1 MLDPLL
7 WALGPDLARE
17 KLTLLVLCM
26 LSTHVL
32 AANLAWRLRLRRSA
46 WGRAL
51 IQLVRVSFCVGIP
64 AAVLWRGVLVSAL
77 GVPTTYV
84 EESALELALQ
94 LLGVGEPEGL
104 LAVGKGVAIA
114 GGLLAIQI
122 ALWVWYARTA
132 PLTPEAEASLSWWA
146 ALGEAFLLQVYWAFL
161 RGVAALYTTDPAY
174 VTLAGFVLAV
184 LPWPFDPRRRSQLM
198 QARGYRV
205 VQDYL
210 AALCTAVLVFSADV
224 LWLLIAAHALGLWVG
239 GRVVARLGEAGQA
252 TDVQPITGS

>member
-7 WALGPDLARE
+7 WTLGPGLARD
-17 KLTLLVLCM
+17 KLTLLALCVLSM
-26 LSTHVL
+26 HVL
-32 AANLAWRLRLRRSA
+32 AANLAWRLRLRRST
-46 WGRAL
+46 WGRAV
-51 IQLVRVSFCVGIP
+51 IQLIRVCFYLGIP

-104 LAVGKGVAIA
+104 LAVGRGVAIA
-114 GGLLAIQI
+114 GGLLTLQI
-122 ALWVWYARTA
+122 VLWVWYARTA
-132 PLTPEAEASLSWWA
+132 PLTPESEASLSWWA
-146 ALGEAFLLQVYWAFL
+146 ALGEAFLLQIYWAFL

-174 VTLAGFVLAV
+174 VTLAGLVLAV
-184 LPWPFDPRRRSQLM
+184 LPWPFDPRRRSQLV

-224 LWLLIAAHALGLWVG
+224 LWLLIVTHALGLWVG
-239 GRVVARLGEAGQA
+239 GRVVARLGAAGQA
-252 TDVQPITGS
+252 TDVQPVPGS

>member
-1 MLDPLL
+1 
-7 WALGPDLARE
+7 LARE

-26 LSTHVL
+26 LSMHVL

-51 IQLVRVSFCVGIP
+51 VQLIRAFFYVGIP

-104 LAVGKGVAIA
+104 LAMGRGVAIV
-114 GGLLAIQI
+114 GGLLALQI
-122 ALWVWYARTA
+122 VLWVWYARTV
-132 PLTPEAEASLSWWA
+132 PLTPEAEGSLSRWA

-161 RGVAALYTTDPAY
+161 RGVAALYTADPAY
-174 VTLAGFVLAV
+174 ITLAGFGLAV

-252 TDVQPITGS
+252 TEDPAS

>member
-1 MLDPLL
+1 VLDPFP
-7 WALGPDLARE
+7 WALGPEFARD

-26 LSTHVL
+26 LSMQVL
-32 AANLAWRLRLRRSA
+32 AANLAFRLRLRRSA
-46 WGRAL
+46 WGQALTQLIRACFYL
-51 IQLVRVSFCVGIP
+51 GIP
-64 AAVLWRGVLVSAL
+64 AAVLWRGALVSAL

-104 LAVGKGVAIA
+104 LAVGRGVAVA
-114 GGLLAIQI
+114 SGLLVLQI
-122 ALWVWYARTA
+122 VLWVWYARTA
-132 PLTPEAEASLSWWA
+132 PLAPEAEASLSWWA
-146 ALGEAFLLQVYWAFL
+146 ALGEASMFQVYWALL
-161 RGVAALYTTDPAY
+161 RGVAALYTTDPLY

-184 LPWPFDPRRRSQLM
+184 LPWPMDPWRRRQLM

-239 GRVVARLGEAGQA
+239 GRVVARLGEAGRA
-252 TDVQPITGS
+252 TDMQPKAGL